1 MYVCF
6 SWCEVS
12 DMSAGETETIVRNGN
27 RAKHLKEGDEQIFE
41 RNDRTLVSLC
51 SLDSCSSVHLNDM
64 Y

>member
-1 MYVCF
+1 
-6 SWCEVS
+6 
-12 DMSAGETETIVRNGN
+12 MSAGETETIIRNGN